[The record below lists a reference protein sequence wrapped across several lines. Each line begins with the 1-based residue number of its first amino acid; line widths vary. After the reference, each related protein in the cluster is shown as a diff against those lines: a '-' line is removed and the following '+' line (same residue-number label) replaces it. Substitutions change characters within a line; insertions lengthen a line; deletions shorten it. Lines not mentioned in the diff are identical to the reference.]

1 MKAKFHYL
9 HLITILSAFFFFGS
23 SVEAEFTC
31 TGNVCNFFPN
41 GIANDLNQS
50 LDQIEKEYLQE
61 ILKNNTESAY
71 MTNILS
77 SGAGQG
83 HVRRLQLGLGLSAAG
98 MKKEDVLIKNE
109 ILELPKLPNGGAS
122 LQPSIHLDFNL
133 GWVFQVKESAYLRRF
148 SIFLHG
154 VDISFRESD
163 IKGLSEA
170 QKNLTLSGEVQ
181 SYGGMVRL
189 QLVKPIG
196 FGSYLFSWN
205 GINLGAGA
213 VASKQSYAARYM
225 NEKAQSIK
233 ISGLEGKW
241 GGDTEFDYK
250 TNSRTYN
257 IDIRTGIGILWVAHL
272 YIGGGY
278 SWNSGDSFVSMNKT
292 GPYIVKTGSIGDIEI
307 PREYEQYFDPTDTSI
322 AESGTLG
329 LKTSAAASSKKGLAY
344 AIGGL
349 DLDMFI
355 LRATLEA
362 VYIGKDK
369 MGASFAF
376 RISF

>member
-1 MKAKFHYL
+1 MKARFHYFQL
-9 HLITILSAFFFFGS
+9 TVILSAFFFFGS
-23 SVEAEFTC
+23 SLEAEFTC

-41 GIANDLNQS
+41 GITNDLNQS

-61 ILKNNTESAY
+61 ILKNNNESAY

-77 SGAGQG
+77 SAAGQG
-83 HVRRLQLGLGLSAAG
+83 HVRRFQLGLALSAAG
-98 MKKEDVLIKNE
+98 MKKEDVIIKNKV
-109 ILELPKLPNGGAS
+109 LELPKLPNGGAS
-122 LQPSIHLDFNL
+122 IQPSIHLDFNL
-133 GWVFQVKESAYLRRF
+133 GWVLQTNESSYLRRF

-154 VDISFRESD
+154 VDIKFRESD
-163 IKGLSEA
+163 IKSLSQA
-170 QKNLTLSGEVQ
+170 QKNLTLSGKVQ
-181 SYGGMVRL
+181 TYGGMVRW
-189 QLVKPIG
+189 QVVKPVG
-196 FGSYLFSWN
+196 FGFYLFSWN

-213 VASKQSYAARYM
+213 VFSKQNYSARYM
-225 NEKAQSIK
+225 DEKAQSIK

-241 GGDTEFDYK
+241 GGDTEFDYQ
-250 TNSRTYN
+250 TSSRTYN
-257 IDIRTGIGILWVAHL
+257 ADVRTGLGILWVAHL

-278 SWNSGDSFVSMNKT
+278 SWNSGDSFVSLNKT
-292 GPYIVKTGSIGDIEI
+292 GPYVLKTGSIGDIEI
-307 PREYEQYFDPTDTSI
+307 PREYEQYFNPSETTI

-329 LKTSAAASSKKGLAY
+329 LKTSARASSKKGIGY

-349 DLDMFI
+349 DIDLFI

-362 VYIGKDK
+362 IYIGKDK